1 MKNILI
7 IKKRINSFNKKI
19 FIEGDKS
26 ISIRWVLLSSLSK
39 KKSRAYNL
47 LTSEDVMSA
56 LDCVKKL
63 GAKVKIKKDYCEI
76 IGTGLNYIE
85 KKDLVLNAGNS
96 GTLGRL
102 ILGLLVNYKKT
113 IKIIGDKSLSKR
125 DFSRVT
131 IPLKKFGLKI
141 ISKKQG
147 LPLIVQGLK
156 KPKPIFYQEKRG
168 SAQCKS
174 SVMLAA
180 LKANG
185 TTSIQAKKSRNH
197 TELLFKSLKI
207 PMKLKTKKN
216 IDYIK
221 VSNAKKIYP
230 INYKIPGDI
239 SSSSFLM
246 VLTILTKNSELL
258 IKNVNINTSRIGII
272 HILKKMGAHIV
283 FKNVKYHK
291 GEKIGDI
298 FVKSSSQLK
307 GLNCPIKFNSS
318 AIDEFLIIF
327 LVAAKSKGISYFKNL
342 SELNQ
347 KESPRL
353 IWGSKILNLMGI
365 KTDMTESSLKIYGNP
380 KLKLDKKI
388 IIKNYLKDHRVFM
401 MSAIAGLTCG
411 GNWVIKDVDSIKT
424 SFPSFLKTIKTISE

>member
-1 MKNILI
+1 MKNILVV
-7 IKKRINSFNKKI
+7 KKKISSFKKKI

-47 LTSEDVMSA
+47 LKSEDVKSA
-56 LDCVKKL
+56 LNCVKKL
-63 GAKVKIKKDYCEI
+63 GAKVKIRKDYCEI
-76 IGTGLNYIE
+76 VGTGLNYIE
-85 KKDLVLNAGNS
+85 RENLVLNAGNS

-131 IPLKKFGLKI
+131 IPLKKFGFNV
-141 ISKKQG
+141 ISKNKG
-147 LPLIVQGLK
+147 LPLIIRGLE
-156 KPKPIFYQEKRG
+156 KPMPISYKEKRG

-185 TTSIQAKKSRNH
+185 TTSIMAKKSRNH

-207 PMKLKTKKN
+207 PIRLKTTKN

-221 VSNAKKIYP
+221 VSKAKKINP
-230 INYKIPGDI
+230 VNYKVPGDI
-239 SSSSFLM
+239 SSSSFLIA
-246 VLTILTKNSELL
+246 LTLLTKNSELL
-258 IKNVNINTSRIGII
+258 IKNVNINSSRIGII
-272 HILKKMGAHIV
+272 HILKKMGANIV
-283 FKNVKYHK
+283 FRNVKDYK
-291 GEKIGDI
+291 GEKVGDI
-298 FVKSSSQLK
+298 FVKSSYQLK
-307 GLNCPIKFNSS
+307 GLNCPIKYNSS

-327 LVAAKSKGISYFKNL
+327 LIAAKSKGISYFKNL

-365 KTDMTESSLKIYGNP
+365 KTDLTESSIKIYGNP
-380 KLKLDKKI
+380 KLELKKKI
-388 IIKNYLKDHRVFM
+388 IIKNYLKDHRVF
-401 MSAIAGLTCG
+401 SQ
-411 GNWVIKDVDSIKT
+411 
-424 SFPSFLKTIKTISE
+424 